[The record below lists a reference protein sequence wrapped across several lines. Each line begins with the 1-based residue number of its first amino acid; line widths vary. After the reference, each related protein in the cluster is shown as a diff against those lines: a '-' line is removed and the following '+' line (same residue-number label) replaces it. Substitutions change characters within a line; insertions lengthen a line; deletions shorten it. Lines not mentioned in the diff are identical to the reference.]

1 MLKTFLYWLLTRLY
15 EVKVSGFENYS
26 KAGERVLIV
35 ANHTSFLDPLLLAV
49 FLPDN
54 VTFAVDTYV
63 AKSRW
68 IKPFLGFSRVFKMDP
83 TNPLSSKALVKFLKQ
98 NNKAVIFPE
107 GRITVTGSLM
117 KIYDGS
123 GMIADKS
130 DAVVLP
136 IRVDGAQY
144 TPFSRLRGRVR
155 LRWFPK
161 ITINIFA
168 PTKLSPPDGIV
179 ARERRKYVGRMLA
192 ELMTEMIFATS
203 NYRTTL
209 ISAILD
215 ARRIHGGGH
224 PILDDINREP
234 LTYNGLITR
243 SICLGG
249 LIRKSTNNGEFVG
262 VMLPNVARTV
272 IVMLGLQFYGRI
284 PTTLNTPWAPKVW
297 RARAQPQSLKW
308 Y

>member
-15 EVKVSGFENYS
+15 QVKVLGFENYS

-35 ANHTSFLDPLLLAV
+35 ANHTSFLDPLLLGV

-54 VTFAVDTYV
+54 VTFAIDTYI
-63 AKSRW
+63 ANSRW

-83 TNPLSSKALVKFLKQ
+83 TNPLSSKALVKFLKR

-130 DAVVLP
+130 GAVVLP
-136 IRVDGAQY
+136 IRIDGAQY
-144 TPFSRLRGRVR
+144 TPFSRLRGRAR

-161 ITINIFA
+161 ITINILA
-168 PTKLSPPDGIV
+168 PTKLLPPEGIV
-179 ARERRKYVGRMLA
+179 GRERRKYAGRMLA

-224 PILDDINREP
+224 PVLDDINREP
-234 LTYNGLITR
+234 LAYNGLITR

-249 LIRKSTNNGEFVG
+249 LIRKFTNSGEFVG

-272 IVMLGLQFYGRI
+272 IVMLGLQFYRRV
-284 PTTLNTPWAPKVW
+284 PTLSFAVVHALSRLLGPMV
-297 RARAQPQSLKW
+297 
-308 Y
+308 